1 MLLLRRIILK
11 EIKIARGILQFYYKT
26 LKPLEINAAIL
37 YHYYA
42 RIATGGV
49 LSPDAPKKYRRNTM
63 KNISRIL
70 ALVLAL
76 TMVIGAFASVSAA
89 KATWYNDAVTY
100 LESVGVADI
109 GTKAEAKITRA
120 EFALMVAKI
129 DSTWVNTQWWDEN
142 GVLADTVVFKD
153 QADTDKAHRAA
164 ICYAYQRAL
173 IAGDGDGNFRP
184 NATITLAEASVVV
197 VRLMGFQNDVPENG
211 DQWEYNWIYAANKF
225 CHAFN
230 RVFMSNVDTV
240 NPKYELSYGEAA
252 YLLATILNWGSE
264 SDDVLCLTK
273 KGENLGKNFPWG
285 GAGTSSGIVR
295 VNGLKMDATNQ
306 VVTGGTTIMNDDV
319 VVATNVAI
327 LTVVGSNGAVSD
339 VYPVD
344 VDELEKLVRVS
355 LGLSERRDTTS
366 DTLDTF
372 NLGDYVQNGTLLKI
386 KRVDDKVTAVSLFS
400 EQTGAKSVSDTFL
413 VDAAISESKNSI
425 NAANREYSYDGSVKK
440 IYDGGVFK
448 GYAAGLYPKYAN
460 AISGSANATPQL
472 PLAYTSATYTDAD
485 GATQYTHAISFAGK
499 KLVYKGASDK
509 AVEYT
514 IVTDSRAVDENEI
527 VVYSINNWEPLDAA
541 DVKAIIPNT
550 AKGEARVEFY
560 DVDGDGYYDIAVV
573 IDSTVFGEDGRP
585 FKALE
590 GDNIV
595 GDATATGYK
604 LKNNSNTGKIQLVV
618 YETST
623 SYKDSSKTPFYQNIA
638 VATINSGIISAV
650 ETSGKKTING
660 KEYFVCTVAT
670 IGNVAET
677 KTVYVPVDGGATE
690 TKITYTIAGAKNTI
704 KVDSTG
710 WTSFLDKETTGTLN
724 EVLTPEDFKGLVYN
738 KAVKYVLASELNS
751 KLTGDAA
758 NVVVYLKDTE
768 KDADE
773 SKGFIV
779 KVEKT
784 ETGEN
789 TFKVTLATT
798 GAYGDPESTTVRFDN
813 VLDARFSYVQSLK
826 TGGNSGWAFSADAD
840 TGLTDGNNNWTKGN
854 FTPRQALTFL
864 GFDAEKYFEVGK
876 TRDFN
881 PELTNHAG
889 TKIWVDWANGN
900 AIAYARDILRSEK
913 VGATVDNMDT
923 ILGKT
928 LKDIDAM
935 MDANVT
941 DIEKAE
947 TSGTKAWKFLVNLCK
962 TTRILDIEKDNR
974 GARKY
979 ADDYATAKKLY
990 EEVTF
995 GDILEELSVFGFDK
1009 ATFYKNVVTDYQGV
1023 GTCTVYGYYLCFID
1037 RIFGGGLA
1045 EKALF
1050 DIDVNGNTTNWSRTR
1065 TTPVAGY
1072 VDEIISK
1079 AGATGVKTYEVRA
1092 SASVLWDIENAGIY
1106 NRIFATNT
1114 NAIRPGVANSKVTN
1128 EDLIYVTIRKDASAQ
1143 TVLKYDASIYDAEV
1157 TTSYSWANAKN
1168 AYNSNGKNSLTTYNA
1183 SDYGRY
1189 AFKKTVVPVMQNW
1202 EQYKSIILVSE
1213 VDTTELE
1220 KAAKDAFKEVLDTKT
1235 AEEIKNNPSLLV
1247 STATADVTV
1256 AKDPYYAKT
1265 PDETVKF
1272 VRYWTKGTATAL
1284 VTITPKTT
1292 DSYKTYLPVVD
1303 KTGAQIKVLTEAE
1316 AQVWRN
1322 TPAPDGMTY
1331 EVIDKLLYRVNTVEG
1346 AYVFD
1351 ANGKP
1356 EVEVK
1361 VVVATDSTEYPITWD
1376 SAASVVTDDEVKEV
1390 STVESRA
1397 LDPVLDKDT
1406 YLPGYYEVKF
1416 DGETY
1421 TADES
1426 AVIVVMK
1433 PNAATGNLDG
1443 STTTLKAFTEAGKDL
1458 FVSYEQ
1464 VAVTSGD
1471 LIALS
1476 VIGEYTDG
1484 IEAPAADEE
1493 TSVVYLA
1500 KSGTTL
1506 EATEYGKDVIVK
1518 STYAAVEVPS
1528 GKEVG
1533 SIYFK
1538 YSTYA
1543 EAAFATSINATIKPG
1558 FYVINKDGE
1567 INAAATKNTAKAGA
1581 IRSIDAQ
1588 GNLKVE
1594 ITNDNGKTEVVD
1606 GTNFKWEFFY
1616 TDFEGNF
1623 KKAGDSTAVTLVNFK
1638 TSIQTQID
1646 TLQNNIKS
1654 AQTEYDKIVAEEE
1667 ATGEKRTAAKITA
1680 KENIAKAEKA
1690 LADYKASVETKNLNG
1705 KFWGTANSPAYTY
1718 VLTYKYTYQV
1728 DVDRI
1733 TFQYVVVD
1741 GTYCVIVNTIL
1752 Q

>member
-89 KATWYNDAVTY
+89 KATWYNDAVEY
-100 LESVGVADI
+100 LESIGVADI

-184 NATITLAEASVVV
+184 NATIDLAEASVVI

-211 DQWEYNWIYAANKF
+211 DQWQYNWMYVANKF
-225 CHAFN
+225 CHAFD

-240 NPKYELSYGEAA
+240 NPDYELSYGEAA
-252 YLLATILNWGSE
+252 YLLATILNWGND

-306 VVTGGTTIMNDDV
+306 VVTGGTTIMNNNV

-425 NAANREYSYDGSVKK
+425 NAANREYNYDGSVK
-440 IYDGGVFK
+440 FP
-448 GYAAGLYPKYAN
+448 GLYPKYAN
-460 AISGSANATPQL
+460 AVGSANATPQL

-573 IDSTVFGEDGRP
+573 IDSTVFGEDGRA
-585 FKALE
+585 FKVLE
-590 GDNIV
+590 GTNISGASNENGYNV
-595 GDATATGYK
+595 GKG
-604 LKNNSNTGKIQLVV
+604 NTGKIQLVV

-623 SYKDSSKTPFYQNIA
+623 SYKNSSKTPFYQNIA

-677 KTVYVPVDGGATE
+677 KTVYVPVEGGADE

-704 KVDSTG
+704 KVNSTG
-710 WTSFLDKETTGTLN
+710 WTSFIGADKAGSIN
-724 EVLTPEDFKGLVYN
+724 DIVTPDDFKGLVYN
-738 KAVKYVLASELNS
+738 KAVKYILASQLDS
-751 KLTGDAA
+751 TLTGDAA
-758 NVVVYLKDTE
+758 DVVVYLKDTE
-768 KDADE
+768 SAANKDE
-773 SKGFIV
+773 GFIV

-784 ETGEN
+784 ETGDN
-789 TFKVTLATT
+789 TYKVTLAS
-798 GAYGDPESTTVRFDN
+798 AKNTVVAGVHNYEDKAAD
-813 VLDARFSYVQSLK
+813 VIDVRFSYPLVITAAQANTYTDSALSGGLSVDLGDK
-826 TGGNSGWAFSADAD
+826 TI
-840 TGLTDGNNNWTKGN
+840 KE
-854 FTPRQALTFL
+854 ALTAL
-864 GFDAEKYFEVGK
+864 GFDAATYMAREAKYTEYHLKSASTTVKQTYAPIHSVSNILAKIAALVSTATDDTVFDKTIEDIGELTAYCRLHGQTNSPDYVEDASAAEKEAYNAVTFAEFLAEVG
-876 TRDFN
+876 
-881 PELTNHAG
+881 
-889 TKIWVDWANGN
+889 
-900 AIAYARDILRSEK
+900 
-913 VGATVDNMDT
+913 
-923 ILGKT
+923 
-928 LKDIDAM
+928 
-935 MDANVT
+935 
-941 DIEKAE
+941 
-947 TSGTKAWKFLVNLCK
+947 C
-962 TTRILDIEKDNR
+962 
-974 GARKY
+974 
-979 ADDYATAKKLY
+979 
-990 EEVTF
+990 
-995 GDILEELSVFGFDK
+995 DK
-1009 ATFYKNVVTDYQGV
+1009 ATFTALVKSDLETAKKYIAIVKVADALRYTGSASKDIKTASGSPVVNADGKYLASITSSSSFANVTK
-1023 GTCTVYGYYLCFID
+1023 I
-1037 RIFGGGLA
+1037 
-1045 EKALF
+1045 
-1050 DIDVNGNTTNWSRTR
+1050 
-1065 TTPVAGY
+1065 
-1072 VDEIISK
+1072 
-1079 AGATGVKTYEVRA
+1079 KTYEVRA
-1092 SASVLWDIENAGIY
+1092 SASWAWDVANYEAY
-1106 NRIFATNT
+1106 HKIFATEQ
-1114 NAIRPGVANSKVTN
+1114 NAYQFQDDTSKTKPVTDADFVYVSIRQ
-1128 EDLIYVTIRKDASAQ
+1128 DASKQ
-1143 TVLKYDASIYDAEV
+1143 YVLKYINISEADNF
-1157 TTSYSWANAKN
+1157 TTTANI
-1168 AYNSNGKNSLTTYNA
+1168 SLTNGGKMTVATKY
-1183 SDYGRY
+1183 DYAQTNSGLVGSW
-1189 AFKKTVVPVMQNW
+1189 T
-1202 EQYKSIILVSE
+1202 QYKSIIQLSN

-1220 KAAKDAFKEVLDTKT
+1220 KAAKDTFKEVLDKKT

-1247 STATADVTV
+1247 STSKATVAI
-1256 AKDPYYAKT
+1256 AKDPFYAKT
-1265 PDETVKF
+1265 PDETAKF
-1272 VRYWTKGTATAL
+1272 TKYWTKGTATAL

-1292 DSYKTYLPVVD
+1292 EGVQTYVPVVD
-1303 KTGAQIKVLTEAE
+1303 KNGAQVKVLTDTEKAYWE
-1316 AQVWRN
+1316 N
-1322 TPAPDGMTY
+1322 KLTPDDMPY
-1331 EVIDKLLYRVNTVEG
+1331 KVIDKLLYRVNTTEG

-1351 ANGKP
+1351 ENGKP
-1356 EVEVK
+1356 EVEIDI
-1361 VVVATDSTEYPITWD
+1361 VVVTADMIAADSTTYPAADYPITWE
-1376 SAASVVTDDEVKEV
+1376 AAPSVVTKDELKKV
-1390 STVESRA
+1390 STVKSRA
-1397 LDPVLDKDT
+1397 LDPVLDKDD
-1406 YLPGYYEVKF
+1406 YLPGYHEVKF
-1416 DGETY
+1416 DGKTY
-1421 TADES
+1421 KADET
-1426 AVIVVMK
+1426 ATVLVMK
-1433 PNAATGNLDG
+1433 PNPSTGNLDG
-1443 STTTLKAFTEAGKDL
+1443 SATTIKAFTEAGKDL

-1464 VAVTSGD
+1464 VTVESDD
-1471 LIALS
+1471 LTVLS

-1484 IEAPAADEE
+1484 IDAPTTDEE
-1493 TSVVYLA
+1493 TKVVYLG
-1500 KSGTTL
+1500 KTGTTL
-1506 EATEYGKDVIVK
+1506 ELTEYGKDVLVK

-1528 GKEVG
+1528 GEEVG

-1543 EAAFATSINATIKPG
+1543 EAAYEASINATLKTG

-1567 INAAATKNTAKAGA
+1567 IKSGEVDEAASKATIT
-1581 IRSIDAQ
+1581 SIDAK
-1588 GNLKVE
+1588 GNLKLALL
-1594 ITNDNGKTEVVD
+1594 NKDGKKTAEVD
-1606 GTNFKWEFFY
+1606 GTDFKWEFFY
-1616 TDFEGNF
+1616 TDLEGNF
-1623 KKAGDSTAVTLVNFK
+1623 KKAGDSIKVTV
-1638 TSIQTQID
+1638 TTEASIKASLNKKVSD
-1646 TLQNNIKS
+1646 LQA
-1654 AQTEYDKIVAEEE
+1654 AQAEYDAIVREEE
-1667 ATGEKRTAAKITA
+1667 ATGEKRTAAKIVA

-1690 LADYKASVETKNLNG
+1690 IADYKAEAETKFLNG
-1705 KFWGTANSPAYTY
+1705 KFWGTADSPAYSYAINQKY
-1718 VLTYKYTYQV
+1718 VYQKDAV
-1728 DVDRI
+1728 NI
-1733 TFQYVVVD
+1733 TFTYVVVD
-1741 GTYCVIVNTIL
+1741 GTYCVIVNTFDL
-1752 Q
+1752 T

>member
-100 LESVGVADI
+100 LESIGVADI

-184 NATITLAEASVVV
+184 NATIDLAEASVVI

-211 DQWEYNWIYAANKF
+211 DQWQYNWMYVANKF
-225 CHAFN
+225 CHAFD

-240 NPKYELSYGEAA
+240 NPDYELSYGEAA
-252 YLLATILNWGSE
+252 YLLATILNWGND

-306 VVTGGTTIMNDDV
+306 VVTGGTLDYEGTK
-319 VVATNVAI
+319 VAGLFA
-327 LTVVGSNGAVSD
+327 VGGSGSVTAA
-339 VYPVD
+339 YPIA

-355 LGLSERRDTTS
+355 LGLSATRDTS
-366 DTLDTF
+366 GETLDTF
-372 NLGDYVQNGTLLKI
+372 NLGDYVQNGTLLKV

-440 IYDGGVFK
+440 IYDRGGVFK

-573 IDSTVFGEDGRP
+573 IDSTVFGEDGRA
-585 FKALE
+585 FKVLE
-590 GDNIV
+590 GTNIV
-595 GDATATGYK
+595 AANGNADGYAVKTG
-604 LKNNSNTGKIQLVV
+604 NTGKVQLVV

-638 VATINSGIISAV
+638 VATINSGIVSAV

-670 IGNVAET
+670 IGNATET
-677 KTVYVPVDGGATE
+677 KTVYVPVEGGANE

-710 WTSFLDKETTGTLN
+710 WTSFLDKDITGTIGDIITDTDEN
-724 EVLTPEDFKGLVYN
+724 GHITPSAFKGLVYN
-738 KAVKYVLASELNS
+738 KAVKYILASQLDS
-751 KLTGDAA
+751 TLTGDAA
-758 NVVVYLKDTE
+758 DVVVYIKDTAGSSAE
-768 KDADE
+768 NT
-773 SKGFIV
+773 GFIV
-779 KVEKT
+779 NVEKT
-784 ETGEN
+784 ETGDN
-789 TFKVTLATT
+789 TFKVTIATSKNSILNSNPVYAAGNILDVRFSWAKISVSGNNTYTDSALNGTGGEISLNNTTVKEALTALGFNATT
-798 GAYGDPESTTVRFDN
+798 FMTRSTTYVEYHKSNRLVQTYAPIHSVSEILAEIADVVDAASDAT
-813 VLDARFSYVQSLK
+813 VLDEKKLGNLSNSAFGKYCMLHGYTTANGYSETVTAAAANDFKALTLAQVLEEFGCNKDVFYAFVKADLAKAKNYVTILK
-826 TGGNSGWAFSADAD
+826 LADA
-840 TGLTDGNNNWTKGN
+840 
-854 FTPRQALTFL
+854 
-864 GFDAEKYFEVGK
+864 
-876 TRDFN
+876 
-881 PELTNHAG
+881 
-889 TKIWVDWANGN
+889 
-900 AIAYARDILRSEK
+900 LRYTS
-913 VGATVDNMDT
+913 
-923 ILGKT
+923 
-928 LKDIDAM
+928 
-935 MDANVT
+935 
-941 DIEKAE
+941 
-947 TSGTKAWKFLVNLCK
+947 SGT
-962 TTRILDIEKDNR
+962 
-974 GARKY
+974 
-979 ADDYATAKKLY
+979 
-990 EEVTF
+990 
-995 GDILEELSVFGFDK
+995 S
-1009 ATFYKNVVTDYQGV
+1009 
-1023 GTCTVYGYYLCFID
+1023 
-1037 RIFGGGLA
+1037 
-1045 EKALF
+1045 
-1050 DIDVNGNTTNWSRTR
+1050 
-1065 TTPVAGY
+1065 
-1072 VDEIISK
+1072 
-1079 AGATGVKTYEVRA
+1079 GVKTYEVRA
-1092 SASVLWDIENAGIY
+1092 SASWAWDAENYAAY
-1106 NRIFATNT
+1106 HKIFATEQ
-1114 NAIRPGVANSKVTN
+1114 NAYQFQGGIAGDKVTDA
-1128 EDLIYVTIRKDASAQ
+1128 DLIYVSIYKDASGQ
-1143 TVLKYDASIYDAEV
+1143 RVLKYIN
-1157 TTSYSWANAKN
+1157 TTNALETGEGTTERTIAIKHNPNMTVEAKYTAAVDDKPFVPTWKQYS
-1168 AYNSNGKNSLTTYNA
+1168 
-1183 SDYGRY
+1183 
-1189 AFKKTVVPVMQNW
+1189 
-1202 EQYKSIILVSE
+1202 SIIQLSD
-1213 VDTTELE
+1213 VDTAALE
-1220 KAAKDAFKEVLDTKT
+1220 AAAKDAFKTILDTKT
-1235 AEEIKNNPSLLV
+1235 AKEIADNPSWLV
-1247 STATADVTV
+1247 YTSKANVAV

-1265 PDETVKF
+1265 PDETAKF
-1272 VRYWTKGTATAL
+1272 ARKWTKGTATAI
-1284 VTITPKTT
+1284 VTITPRTT
-1292 DSYKTYLPVVD
+1292 DGYKTYLPVVD

-1331 EVIDKLLYRVNTVEG
+1331 EVIDKLLYRVNTVKG

-1351 ANGKP
+1351 ADGKP
-1356 EVEVK
+1356 EVDVDI
-1361 VVVATDSTEYPITWD
+1361 VVVTTDMIAADPTTYPAADYPITWE
-1376 SAASVVTDDEVKEV
+1376 AAPSVVTNDELKKV
-1390 STVESRA
+1390 STVKSRA
-1397 LDPVLDKDT
+1397 LDPVLDKDD

-1416 DGETY
+1416 DGVTY
-1421 TADES
+1421 KAEDIAT
-1426 AVIVVMK
+1426 ILVMK
-1433 PNAATGNLDG
+1433 PNASTGNIDG
-1443 STTTLKAFTEAGKDL
+1443 SATTIKAFTDAKKDL

-1464 VAVTSGD
+1464 INLVNNELVA
-1471 LIALS
+1471 LA

-1484 IEAPAADEE
+1484 IDAPTVEEE
-1493 TSVVYLA
+1493 TNLVYLGKA
-1500 KSGTTL
+1500 GTTL
-1506 EATEYGKDVIVK
+1506 ELTEHGKDVIVK
-1518 STYAAVEVPS
+1518 STYAAVKVPS
-1528 GKEVG
+1528 GEEFG
-1533 SIYFK
+1533 SVYFK

-1543 EAAFATSINATIKPG
+1543 EAAYATSINATLKTG
-1558 FYVINKDGE
+1558 FYTVNNDGE
-1567 INAAATKNTAKAGA
+1567 IKSIGGAKKGA
-1581 IRSIDAQ
+1581 ILSVDAQ
-1588 GNLKVE
+1588 GNLKVDLE
-1594 ITNDNGKTEVVD
+1594 NDGKNVVD
-1606 GTNFKWEFFY
+1606 GTDFKWEFFY
-1616 TDFEGNF
+1616 TDFDGNF
-1623 KKAGDSTAVTLVNFK
+1623 KKAGDSTTVALVNYDLVIK
-1638 TSIQTQID
+1638 AQIA
-1646 TLQNNIKS
+1646 TLEGNIKT
-1654 AQTEYDKIVAEEE
+1654 AQDEYKKIVDEEN
-1667 ATGEKRTAAKITA
+1667 ATGEKRTAAKIAA
-1680 KENIAKAEKA
+1680 KENIAKAEQA
-1690 LADYKASVETKNLNG
+1690 LADYKTSAEANNLNG

-1718 VLTYKYTYQV
+1718 VVTYKYTYQMEPE
-1728 DVDRI
+1728 RI
-1733 TFQYVVVD
+1733 TFEYVVVD

-1752 Q
+1752 K